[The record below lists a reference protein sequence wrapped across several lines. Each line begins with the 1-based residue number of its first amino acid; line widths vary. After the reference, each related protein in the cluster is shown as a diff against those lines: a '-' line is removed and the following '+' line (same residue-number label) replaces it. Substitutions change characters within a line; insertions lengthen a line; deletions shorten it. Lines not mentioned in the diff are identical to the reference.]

1 MINQLVSII
10 IRTKNEEKWIEA
22 CFKSVLSQNYP
33 NFEIILVDNK
43 STDNTLELI
52 KNYPHKLVSIE
63 NFRPGYAINEGIRA
77 SRGEI
82 IIILSGHCIPT
93 NKSWLSNLI
102 AGLSD
107 PNIAGVYGRQE
118 PLSTSS
124 PADKRDLL
132 ITFGLDSKVQI
143 KDSFFHNANSAVR
156 RDTWNSYP
164 FDENVKHI
172 EDRLWGQKVIDA
184 GFKILYEPEASVYHY
199 HGIHHDGNQER
210 AERIVKILEEL
221 NPNSIPEAKKIFS
234 DLRVSAIIPLKGNGL
249 SINEKKLIYKTLY
262 DLSNSEFINDIY
274 ICSDHISTEDLGEL
288 NNSVKIISRPFKD
301 DGTIIDV
308 IKHSIDK
315 ITTLQKRVIH
325 LYVVAQETYPFR
337 GAGFFDRLI
346 ASHLNNDDDIT
357 ISAKIERRNI
367 WVNSGDGDLT
377 SIFESYEPRKDRPFK
392 SYISLFG
399 LGAVLNS
406 GALKKADIKSL
417 NFGIHLE
424 SDLFSNIEISNLSD
438 YEYCL
443 DRGIL

>member
-22 CFKSVLSQNYP
+22 CFKSVFSQNYP
-33 NFEIILVDNK
+33 NYEIILVDNK

-63 NFRPGYAINEGIRA
+63 NFRPGYAINQGIRA
-77 SRGEI
+77 SGGEI
-82 IIILSGHCIPT
+82 IVILSGHCIPT
-93 NKSWLSNLI
+93 NKNWLSNLI

-107 PNIAGVYGRQE
+107 SNVAGVYGRQE

-156 RDTWNSYP
+156 RETWNNYP
-164 FDENVKHI
+164 FDEDVKHI
-172 EDRLWGQKVIDA
+172 EDRVWGQKVIDA
-184 GFKILYEPEASVYHY
+184 GFKILYEPMASVYHH

-210 AERIVKILEEL
+210 AERIVKILEQL
-221 NPNSIPEAKKIFS
+221 NSNAIPEAKKIFS
-234 DLRVSAIIPLKGNGL
+234 DLRVSAIIPLKGNSL
-249 SINEKKLIYKTLY
+249 SINGKKLIYKTLY
-262 DLSNSEFINDIY
+262 DLSSSEFISDIY
-274 ICSDHISTEDLGEL
+274 ICSDNLLTDELGEL
-288 NNSVKIISRPFKD
+288 KNLAKIISRPRRD
-301 DGTIIDV
+301 DGAIIDV
-308 IKHSIDK
+308 IKHSINE
-315 ITTLQKRVIH
+315 ITSMQQRVPH

-337 GAGFFDRLI
+337 GSGFFDRLI
-346 ASHLNNDDDIT
+346 TSHLNNDDDIT
-357 ISAKIERRNI
+357 IAAKLELRNI
-367 WVNSGDGDLT
+367 WVQSSCGGPS
-377 SIFESYEPRKDRPFK
+377 SISESYEPRKDRTFK

-424 SDLFSNIEISNLSD
+424 SDLFSSIEISNLSD
-438 YEYCL
+438 YQYCL
-443 DRGIL
+443 DKGIL